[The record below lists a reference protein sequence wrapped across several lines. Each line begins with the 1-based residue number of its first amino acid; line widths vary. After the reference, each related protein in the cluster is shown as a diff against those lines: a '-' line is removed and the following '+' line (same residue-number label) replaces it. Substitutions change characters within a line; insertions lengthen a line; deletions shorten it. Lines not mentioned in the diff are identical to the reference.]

1 MLKKNAVL
9 VLIVICL
16 FLGFVLPAM
25 ADQDINLIPSLTERT
40 TLHSR
45 YDPDKAWSNDQITSI
60 LAAGFTMP
68 TGGGQRSLEFFV
80 VTQRDT
86 MAAMRGGNPYSQAL
100 ETVPCIIVIA
110 ADNKKAFYEELQEMD
125 AGLAAGAILAQATSM
140 GLTTC
145 VLSITPQPQRIE
157 SVRNALNMP
166 DSFIPVLMIA
176 VGYPAAD
183 AFTSASADSWND
195 NQVHYNSYSEK

>member
-1 MLKKNAVL
+1 MKRAIFLAF
-9 VLIVICL
+9 IVICL
-16 FLGFVLPAM
+16 FLSPVLPAI
-25 ADQDINLIPSLTERT
+25 ADQNITLIPSLTERT

-45 YDPDKAWSNDQITSI
+45 YDPEKALSNEQIISL

-100 ETVPCIIVIA
+100 ETAPCVIVIA
-110 ADNKKAFYEELQEMD
+110 ADNNKAYYEELQEMD